1 MTGRPRS
8 PTRRT
13 TYRRTAF
20 IRQTTAFFVWLR
32 RRAAKAPA
40 VATIDQVIDAV
51 ARKMS
56 VDRDRLLSSSRERR
70 LTLTRAIIGWH
81 VTQNRIATLTEV
93 SRALGRDP
101 SSVYTA
107 YERYRAWRPKLFRD
121 SLETILG
128 YLTNDDPGQLLGSAD
143 RREH

>member
-1 MTGRPRS
+1 
-8 PTRRT
+8 
-13 TYRRTAF
+13 
-20 IRQTTAFFVWLR
+20 
-32 RRAAKAPA
+32 
-40 VATIDQVIDAV
+40 
-51 ARKMS
+51 MS

-107 YERYRAWRPKLFRD
+107 YERYRARRPKLFRD

-143 RREH
+143 RRKH